1 MGIATRSTVVKPSR
15 GQTLG
20 PLRIPSVSAAQMKE
34 WAEVLRDPNPIHLD
48 PEAVKAKGLGDRV
61 INQGP
66 ANLSYII
73 AMLQT
78 VLPQARICSLDVRY
92 LDNVFA
98 GDAVEAGATIVA
110 VGADD
115 PTRITCEVWL
125 NVETRG
131 AAIQGSAV
139 LNLPS

>member
-1 MGIATRSTVVKPSR
+1 MGIATRTAGVKPAL
-15 GQTLG
+15 GQLLE
-20 PLRIPSVSAAQMKE
+20 PLRIPSVSAAQMQE
-34 WAEVLRDPNPIHLD
+34 WAQVLRDPNPIHLD
-48 PEAVKAKGLGDRV
+48 PQAVKAKGLGDRV

-66 ANLSYII
+66 ANLAYVI

-78 VLPQARICSLDVRY
+78 ALPRARICSLDVRY

-98 GDAVEAGATIVA
+98 GDAVDAGAKVVA
-110 VGADD
+110 VADES
-115 PTRITCEVWL
+115 TRITCEVWL

-139 LNLPS
+139 LDLAD